1 MINYEC
7 CKNTALILVER
18 NGRLSSCYIF
28 LTVKGD
34 FCYMWSLFGGLS
46 HDMGIDLGTAN
57 TLVHVKGRGIVLREP
72 SVVAIKSDTGDVL
85 AVGEEAKQMIGRTPG
100 NIVAIRPMKD
110 GVIADFDVTQA
121 MLKYFIRKAMNTKS
135 FVRPRVVV
143 GVPSG
148 VTEVE
153 KRAVIDAA
161 QQAGAREAYLIEE
174 PMAAAIGAGLP
185 VEEATGSMVVD
196 IGGGTT
202 EIAVI
207 SLGGIVTSRS
217 IRIGGDEMDD
227 SIVRYIKQM
236 YNLMIGERTAEEI
249 KITIGT
255 AIVTP
260 EADHSMDIRGR
271 DLVSGLP
278 KTLNI
283 QAREIREALNEPIY
297 KIIEAVK
304 GTLER
309 TPPELAA
316 DVMDHGIMMTGG
328 GALLKN
334 LDKLIAQETG
344 MPVLVSEDALSC
356 VGAGTGKSLE
366 NINLLK
372 RVVMTSKKLRQ

>member
-1 MINYEC
+1 MF
-7 CKNTALILVER
+7 
-18 NGRLSSCYIF
+18 G
-28 LTVKGD
+28 
-34 FCYMWSLFGGLS
+34 LFGG

-72 SVVAIKSDTGDVL
+72 SVVAIKSDSGDVL

-100 NIVAIRPMKD
+100 NIIAIRPMKD

-121 MLKYFIRKAMNTKS
+121 MLKYFIRKAMNSRS

-217 IRIGGDEMDD
+217 IRIGGDEMDS
-227 SIVRYIKQM
+227 SIVQYIKRM

-260 EADHSMDIRGR
+260 ETDHTMDIRGR

-278 KTLNI
+278 KTLTI
-283 QAREIREALNEPIY
+283 HAKEVREALNEPIY
-297 KIIEAVK
+297 KIIDAVK
-304 GTLER
+304 ETLEK

-328 GALLKN
+328 GALLMN
-334 LDKLIAQETG
+334 LDKLLSHETG
-344 MPVLVSEDALSC
+344 MPVIISEDALSC
-356 VGAGTGKSLE
+356 VGEGTGRTLE
-366 NINLLK
+366 NIGLLK
-372 RVVMTSKKLRQ
+372 NVVMSSKKLKQ